1 MSKQREK
8 DEAVS
13 KNAAQLAVDGNVPD
27 AVIDRLLDSDLP
39 VTEENVAKLSHAVD
53 MASEIRSFSDAAMKF
68 FIDNENTILT
78 PESVNAGVH
87 GAVEGEE
94 NPSSEENDF
103 SLVENQVRSRLEE
116 SGMEA
121 DDENMA
127 AAKWLYE
134 EDLRSEERRVG
145 KECRSRWSPYH

>member
-87 GAVEGEE
+87 GVKRIHR
-94 NPSSEENDF
+94 PRKMIF
-103 SLVENQVRSRLEE
+103 HLWRIRF
-116 SGMEA
+116 
-121 DDENMA
+121 A
-127 AAKWLYE
+127 AA
-134 EDLRSEERRVG
+134 
-145 KECRSRWSPYH
+145 